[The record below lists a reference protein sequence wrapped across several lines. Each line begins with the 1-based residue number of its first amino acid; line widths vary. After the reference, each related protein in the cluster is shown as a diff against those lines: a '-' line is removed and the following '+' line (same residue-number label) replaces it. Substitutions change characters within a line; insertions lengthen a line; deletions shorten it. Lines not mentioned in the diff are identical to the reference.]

1 MKKTTFAAAIA
12 AAALAAC
19 GGGDNNNGSAS
30 ASGAGG
36 GNASAGGGATA
47 GGTGASTSTG
57 TSASAIAL
65 VSAPGAG
72 AAGSFTATGDV
83 ATDAVSYLNNLRIQ
97 AGLPALAI
105 QSGVAQA
112 AQAHSSWEQLNNVVG
127 HYETA
132 GTTGYTGYS
141 PSDRVNLHYTTSSV
155 GEVTAGLAGAFTSS
169 TEAAQA
175 LFDAPF
181 HRAVMLYDS
190 ANAGAGSVA
199 TTSLTQYSTLTIDF
213 ADYKQ
218 FLADNQLVAW
228 PYAGMTGANTSW
240 FANESPNPMPA
251 QYQST
256 TVGYP
261 VTLTGGGNASFSNVS
276 FAIKDASGNNV
287 PCQEVDSSNNSEATR
302 EAMCVPFAPLAVNT
316 TYTVSVSGSLANTS
330 LAATPFSLSWQF
342 TTAATANTPV
352 GAPTGTTPTTTSAT
366 SASGAQAFKQTTPAR
381 SVVLN

>member
-1 MKKTTFAAAIA
+1 MRKTIFAAALA

-19 GGGDNNNGSAS
+19 GGGDNNNGAA
-30 ASGAGG
+30 ASGS
-36 GNASAGGGATA
+36 GNASAGGGATT
-47 GGTGASTSTG
+47 GGTSASTSP
-57 TSASAIAL
+57 SASAIAL
-65 VSAPGAG
+65 VSAPGTG
-72 AAGSFTATGDV
+72 AAGTFTATGDA
-83 ATDAVSYLNNLRIQ
+83 ATDSLAYLNHLRAQ
-97 AGLPALAI
+97 VGLPALAI
-105 QSGVAQA
+105 QPGVAQA
-112 AQAHSSWEQLNNVVG
+112 AQAHSSWEQINNTVS

-141 PSDRVNLHYTTSSV
+141 PSDRVNLHYTTNAV

-228 PYAGMTGANTSW
+228 PYSGMAGANTSW

-276 FAIKDASGNNV
+276 FTIKDASGNNV
-287 PCQEVDSSNNSEATR
+287 PCQEVDSSNNSEAGR

-316 TYTVSVSGSLANTS
+316 TYTVSVSGSLANTTFS
-330 LAATPFSLSWQF
+330 ATPFSLSWQF
-342 TTAATANTPV
+342 TTAATANTPI
-352 GAPTGTTPTTTSAT
+352 GAPTSNPPA
-366 SASGAQAFKQTTPAR
+366 ASGAQALRQATPGRA
-381 SVVLN
+381 VILN